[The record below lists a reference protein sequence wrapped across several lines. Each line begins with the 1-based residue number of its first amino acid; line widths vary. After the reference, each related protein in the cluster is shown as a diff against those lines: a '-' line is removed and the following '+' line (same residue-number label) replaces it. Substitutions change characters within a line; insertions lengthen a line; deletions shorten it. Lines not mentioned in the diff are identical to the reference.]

1 MTIYIC
7 ISLDIYTHIYI
18 HGPNARPRSVMCGST
33 PLREIK
39 EKAPWRK
46 NYGGG
51 MMEDKSWRRA
61 HAGGIVE
68 EETDP
73 GQEISLGSDPK
84 SKTTHAN
91 GAANT
96 SGLTPMK

>member
-1 MTIYIC
+1 MTALTTPKITGM
-7 ISLDIYTHIYI
+7 SQQTQLHPTANPPEKAGDLER
-18 HGPNARPRSVMCGST
+18 GAPPARPIGNR
-33 PLREIK
+33 
-39 EKAPWRK
+39 
-46 NYGGG
+46 
-51 MMEDKSWRRA
+51 
-61 HAGGIVE
+61 AGGIVE

-73 GQEISLGSDPK
+73 GQEIRLGSDPK